1 MCSLRSSCLTIVE
14 FGPSRSSLFYGLT
27 DSDVE
32 TFLKGEEK
40 TKIRKEKPRFAY
52 SVALVMPF
60 LAVKNENRQLKDLP
74 QADFGRVPERFLV
87 SVRTK
92 SIEFCTLKTRPNVCF
107 YNDSRHVFISP
118 THFTIFVR
126 GLSILLFSFIN
137 KVDFSSQ

>member
-1 MCSLRSSCLTIVE
+1 MGRK
-14 FGPSRSSLFYGLT
+14 PKY
-27 DSDVE
+27 
-32 TFLKGEEK
+32 EK
-40 TKIRKEKPRFAY
+40 KNRNFAY
-52 SVALVMPF
+52 SVALVMPS
-60 LAVKNENRQLKDLP
+60 LAAKNENRQLKDLR

-92 SIEFCTLKTRPNVCF
+92 SIEFCTLKTRPTVCF